1 MIFLSAHETGE
12 QACPQNWQIE
22 TPPPSLNFARCAA
35 MRCAARFSRRLSF
48 VPINRSNRQPRDE
61 TPGTPQAASLRVS
74 SLTSAAAVSGIWC
87 HVVNLVPLA
96 QRLAPA
102 RQHCSWRRRPRT
114 KQGPLERCRA
124 SKKRMPTSSWRGNCS
139 GKSRS
144 VSDMACCLEENSNR
158 TLGPEIRA
166 QPHVSP
172 SAHCHT
178 RTPDWQAPSTPDKHT
193 YVSS

>member
-1 MIFLSAHETGE
+1 MMIFLSPHKTWDPA
-12 QACPQNWQIE
+12 
-22 TPPPSLNFARCAA
+22 
-35 MRCAARFSRRLSF
+35 
-48 VPINRSNRQPRDE
+48 VQP
-61 TPGTPQAASLRVS
+61 S
-74 SLTSAAAVSGIWC
+74 SLTVTSYMTQQSEESD
-87 HVVNLVPLA
+87 VVNLVPLA
-96 QRLAPA
+96 QRLDPA

-144 VSDMACCLEENSNR
+144 ASDMACCLEENSNR
-158 TLGPEIRA
+158 TPGPEIRA

-178 RTPDWQAPSTPDKHT
+178 RTSDWQAPSTPNKHT